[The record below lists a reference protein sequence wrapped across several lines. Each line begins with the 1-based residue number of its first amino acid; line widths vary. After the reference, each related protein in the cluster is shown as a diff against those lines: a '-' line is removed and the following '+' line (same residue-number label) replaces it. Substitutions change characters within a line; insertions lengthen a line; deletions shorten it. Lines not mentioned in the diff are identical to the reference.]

1 MPIPSNLSDARP
13 QSATDQVFEALYIAI
28 ATLDLVPGEKI
39 SEADV
44 AKKMGL
50 SRQPVRDAFFRL
62 SEMGFLRIRPQRAT
76 TISLISEQ
84 AILDAQFI
92 RTALEVECLRA
103 AVRNVTQD
111 DLVVLDDI
119 MVQQQAAVDTND
131 PRAFHA
137 ADDLFHRAIC
147 KIAGHPLAWNVI
159 KDHKVHL
166 ERVRFLSLTFGAQ
179 LAFDDHMKILDALRV
194 GDVERAEGAL
204 RDHLG
209 HILDHIDTI
218 RETNS
223 EYFEPRAE

>member
-1 MPIPSNLSDARP
+1 MPIPATLSEVRP
-13 QSATDQVFEALYIAI
+13 QSATDQVFETLYIAI

-62 SEMGFLRIRPQRAT
+62 SELGFLRIRPQRAT
-76 TISLISEQ
+76 TISLISER
-84 AILDAQFI
+84 AILDAHFI

-103 AVRNVTQD
+103 AVRNATEQD
-111 DLVVLDDI
+111 FVALDAI
-119 MVQQQAAVDTND
+119 MTQQQAAVAAVD
-131 PRAFHA
+131 PRAFHL
-137 ADDLFHRAIC
+137 ADDQFHRAIC
-147 KIAGHPLAWNVI
+147 TIAGHPLAWNVI

-179 LAFDDHMKILDALRV
+179 LAFDDHMAVLDAIRAS
-194 GDVERAEGAL
+194 DVEGAENAL
-204 RDHLG
+204 RAHLG

-223 EYFEPRAE
+223 EYFEPRTS